1 MKRIYMDN
9 GATSFPKAP
18 NVAEAVYKYITEN
31 GCNVNRSSYENA
43 ANAEDILLDTRYML
57 CNIFDFDKPS
67 NVVFTSGITESLN
80 CVIKGLLKKDDHC
93 IISGFE
99 HNSVM
104 RPINSIG
111 AKWTIA
117 ECDEY
122 GNFNNIEN
130 LFEYNTKL
138 VVMTHSSNVFGN
150 VLKLKKLG
158 EICKS
163 KNIPFVIDTAQT
175 AGHINVSF
183 KELNCDVLCFAGHK
197 GLLAPQGI
205 GGMIMTDE
213 MAKLIPPLI
222 EGGTGSVS
230 HTIETPEF
238 MPDKFEAGTMNI
250 PAIYGLNAALKY
262 IIETKIENIQ
272 SHEEIMRKAFVD
284 GVEKIDGFKVVQLK
298 NSLHTS
304 VVSITC
310 DFMDIAELSYILES
324 QFGIETR
331 CGLHCSPYAHKT
343 MGTYP
348 EGTLR
353 FSFGFNTNLYDINAV
368 LSALYKIKSIK
379 NTGV

>member
-18 NVAEAVYKYITEN
+18 NVAEAVYKYMTEN

-43 ANAEDILLDTRYML
+43 GEAEDILLDTRYLL
-57 CNIFDFDKPS
+57 CQLFDFDKPS

-80 CVIKGLLKKDDHC
+80 CVIKGLLKKGDHC
-93 IISGFE
+93 IVSGFE
-99 HNSVM
+99 HNAVM
-104 RPINSIG
+104 RPLNSIG
-111 AKWTIA
+111 VEWSVA
-117 ECDEY
+117 EISKNGHFE
-122 GNFNNIEN
+122 NIES
-130 LFEYNTKL
+130 LFRENTRL

-150 VLKLKKLG
+150 VLPLEEVG
-158 EICKS
+158 EICKK

-183 KELNCDVLCFAGHK
+183 KNLNCDVLCFAGHK

-213 MAKLIPPLI
+213 KAKKIPPII

-230 HTIETPEF
+230 HTIETPFF

-262 IIETKIENIQ
+262 IIDTKVENIEKTENILRERFLKGI
-272 SHEEIMRKAFVD
+272 SNIKGLHIVD
-284 GVEKIDGFKVVQLK
+284 CENTK
-298 NSLHTS
+298 HTP
-304 VVSITC
+304 VVSLVFDNI
-310 DFMDIAELSYILES
+310 DMAEVSYILEKD
-324 QFGIETR
+324 FLIETR
-331 CGLHCSPYAHKT
+331 CGLHCAPIAHKT

-348 EGTLR
+348 QGTVR
-353 FSFGFNTNLYDINAV
+353 FSFGYFTTNDEIDAV
-368 LSALYKIKSIK
+368 ITALNKIII
-379 NTGV
+379 